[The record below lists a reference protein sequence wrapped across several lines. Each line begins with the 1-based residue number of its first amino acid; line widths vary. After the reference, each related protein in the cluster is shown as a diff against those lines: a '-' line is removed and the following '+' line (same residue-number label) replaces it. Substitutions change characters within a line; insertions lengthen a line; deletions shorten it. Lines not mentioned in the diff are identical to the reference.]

1 MKLLLSG
8 GRILDPSSGTD
19 AVGDLLIDDG
29 KIVGPSRGERP
40 AGVEVIDCSGLVVAP
55 GFVDLHTHLRE
66 PGQEYKEDIAS
77 GARAAAA
84 GGFTT
89 ICCMPNTTP
98 PNDNRA
104 VTDLIVRQA
113 REQAVIRVHPI
124 GAISKG
130 LKGESLAEI
139 GEMKDAGIVAVSDDG
154 KPVMNADLMRRA
166 LEYARTFD
174 LTVVQHAEDLHLA
187 RGGVMNEG
195 AAATR
200 AGLRGQPSA
209 AETVMVL
216 RDIELVALTGA
227 RYHVAHIST
236 AGSVRAVRDAKRAGL
251 PVTCEVTPHH
261 LTLTDVACCGYDPAT
276 KCAPPLRG
284 EADREAVIEG
294 LADGTIDCIATDHAP
309 HALQEKTLEFQEA
322 AFGMI
327 GLETALGLGLRLVA
341 AGRLDLPT
349 LVRRMTVG
357 GARIFGLPVG
367 TLAAGAPADVVVFDP
382 GGSHKVD
389 AARGQ
394 SKSRNTPF
402 DGWDLPGQVRYTLC
416 GGKLVHRFDAA
427 RLGGHS

>member
-1 MKLLLSG
+1 MKILLRGGRVLDPGATGAARDGVRDLLLDG
-8 GRILDPSSGTD
+8 DRVAAPGTSSDSAT
-19 AVGDLLIDDG
+19 
-29 KIVGPSRGERP
+29 
-40 AGVEVIDCSGLVVAP
+40 VIDCRGLVVSP

-77 GARAAAA
+77 GTRAAVA

-98 PNDNRA
+98 VCDNRA

-113 REQAVIRVHPI
+113 REHGACRVHPI

-139 GEMKDAGIVAVSDDG
+139 GEMKDAGIVAISDDG

-174 LTVVQHAEDLHLA
+174 LPVVQHAEDLHLA

-200 AGLRGQPSA
+200 AGLRGQPAA

-236 AGSVRAVRDAKRAGL
+236 EGSVRAVREAKQRGL
-251 PVTCEVTPHH
+251 PVTAEVTPHH
-261 LTLTDVACCGYDPAT
+261 LTLTDIACCGYDPST
-276 KCAPPLRG
+276 KCAPPLRS
-284 EADREAVIEG
+284 ERDREALIDA

-309 HALQEKTLEFQEA
+309 HALQEKQLEFQEA
-322 AFGMI
+322 AFGII
-327 GLETALGLGLRLVA
+327 GLETALGLGLRLVE
-341 AGRLDLPT
+341 AGRFDLMT
-349 LVRRMTVG
+349 LVTRLTVG
-357 GARIFGLPVG
+357 GAKIFRLPVG
-367 TLAAGAPADVVVFDP
+367 TLAAGALADVTVFDP
-382 GGSHKVD
+382 TARTKVE
-389 AARGQ
+389 AARGR

-402 DGWDLPGQVRYTLC
+402 EGWELPGVVRHTIV
-416 GGKLVHRFDAA
+416 GGRVVHEAE
-427 RLGGHS
+427 S